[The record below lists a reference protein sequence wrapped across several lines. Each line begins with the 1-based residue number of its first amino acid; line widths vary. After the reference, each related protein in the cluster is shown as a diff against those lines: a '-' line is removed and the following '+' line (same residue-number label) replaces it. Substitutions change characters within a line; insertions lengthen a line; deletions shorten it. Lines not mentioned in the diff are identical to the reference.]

1 MIYLEWP
8 SQRSDG
14 EERVVGCSRKANM
27 DPIYAPEVV
36 KSVLF
41 LALTQ

>member
-14 EERVVGCSRKANM
+14 EERVVGCSRKAKM